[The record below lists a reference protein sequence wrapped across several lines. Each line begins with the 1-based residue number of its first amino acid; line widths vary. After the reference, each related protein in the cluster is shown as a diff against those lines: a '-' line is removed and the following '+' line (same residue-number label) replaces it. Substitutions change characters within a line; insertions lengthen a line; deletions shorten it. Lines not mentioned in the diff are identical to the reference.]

1 MTAWAIFI
9 ASSALIVLAAV
20 KLAEYG
26 DAISVRTKLGGM
38 FIGTLFLAAATSLPE
53 LLTTISSLDQNSPN
67 LAAGNLLGSG
77 MANMLFLAFLEI
89 FTMRFYILRRIGMQH
104 ALTAALGVMLT
115 GMVVFYLMADIDI
128 RLGWVGLDSL
138 SVLVAYLIGFRLI
151 QSGHTGQTI
160 PPEPVL
166 EEAQVPGLAKSII
179 GFAIA
184 TAALVVV
191 TPYLVS
197 SSISISEQTGIR
209 AGFIGTTLVAFTT
222 SLPELVTVIAAAR
235 LGAYDLA
242 VGNLFGSNLFNM
254 FALGLTDV
262 FYTEGR
268 FLGNINPGFGLVGML
283 VILMTA
289 LGLIS
294 SLSRSE
300 RKFLSVKV
308 DAILL
313 ILIYFGGMWLLYTK
327 GIGA

>member
-1 MTAWAIFI
+1 MAWAIFV

-53 LLTTISSLDQNSPN
+53 LLTTVSSLDQNSPN
-67 LAAGNLLGSG
+67 LAAGNLFGSG
-77 MANMLFLAFLEI
+77 MANMLFLALLEL
-89 FTMRFYILRRIGMQH
+89 FTVRFYVLRRIGMRH

-115 GMVVFYLMADIDI
+115 GMVVFYLMADMDVQI
-128 RLGWVGLDSL
+128 GWVGLDSL
-138 SVLVAYLIGFRLI
+138 SVIVAYLVGFRML
-151 QSGHTGQTI
+151 QSGHAGHAAV
-160 PPEPVL
+160 PETAVD
-166 EEAQVPGLAKSII
+166 EAQVPSLAKSLM
-179 GFAIA
+179 GFVIA
-184 TAALVVV
+184 TTVLVIV

-209 AGFIGTTLVAFTT
+209 TGFVGAALVAFTT

-235 LGAYDLA
+235 FGAYDLA

-268 FLGNINPGFGLVGML
+268 FLGRIDLSFGLVGML
-283 VILMTA
+283 VILMTT
-289 LGLIS
+289 LGLIG

-300 RKFLSVKV
+300 GKPLFVKV
-308 DAILL
+308 DALLL
-313 ILIYFGGMWLLYTK
+313 ILIYIGGMWLLYTK
-327 GIGA
+327 GIGL